1 MTIQNSHPHGRF
13 HKPTDAE
20 VQIGIDVA
28 HIQAFAP
35 PKKDRSHHV
44 VVRVEQVTKKFE
56 VASTVVTALTD
67 VTLHLYSGEFVMIY
81 GPSGCGKSTLLH
93 TILGLE
99 QPSVGTVSIR
109 EHELYTLNPDHR
121 AQLRRHTFGMV
132 FQQSN
137 WIKALNVWENVA
149 YPLWLEGRNPHLA
162 KIRALETL
170 KHLGI
175 EHFAYRR
182 PVQLSGGQQQKVA
195 LARAL
200 ATNPRII
207 VADEPTGNLDSVSGK
222 EMMELLVR
230 LNREE
235 HHMILMVTHDLTLL
249 PLATR
254 RLGLKD
260 GSIVF
265 DDHD

>member
-1 MTIQNSHPHGRF
+1 MTTHSHAHGRF

-20 VQIGIDVA
+20 IQIGVDVGSIEQHA
-28 HIQAFAP
+28 S
-35 PKKDRSHHV
+35 PKKHRSHHV
-44 VVRVEQVTKKFE
+44 VVSVEGVSKRYQTDGGGVQ
-56 VASTVVTALTD
+56 ALSD
-67 VTLHLYSGEFVMIY
+67 VTLHLYSGEFAMIY

-99 QPSVGTVSIR
+99 EPNAGAVSIR
-109 EHELYTLNPDHR
+109 DKHIYEMSVDDR
-121 AQLRRHTFGMV
+121 SKLRRQYFGMV

-137 WIKALNVWENVA
+137 WIKAFRVWENVG
-149 YPLWLEGRNPHLA
+149 YPLFLEGRPHHEVKKHVLGL
-162 KIRALETL
+162 LER
-170 KHLGI
+170 LGI
-175 EHFAYRR
+175 AEFAYRK
-182 PVQLSGGQQQKVA
+182 PMQLSGGQQQKVA

-222 EMMELLVR
+222 EMIELLVK

-235 HHMILMVTHDLTLL
+235 HRMILMVTHDLSLL

-254 RLGLKD
+254 RVGLKD
-260 GSIVF
+260 GHIIF